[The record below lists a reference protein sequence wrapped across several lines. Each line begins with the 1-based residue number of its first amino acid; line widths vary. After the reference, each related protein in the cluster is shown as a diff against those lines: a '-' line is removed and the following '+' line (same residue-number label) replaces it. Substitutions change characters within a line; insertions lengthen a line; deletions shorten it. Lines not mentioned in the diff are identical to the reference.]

1 MQILTT
7 PQELAAQCRQW
18 HAQGEDI
25 ILVPTMGYYHAG
37 HESLMEHARPRAKRM
52 VVSLFV
58 NPTQFGPNEDLAA
71 YPRDHKRDAAIAER
85 HGADVLFIPE
95 DGSMYAPD
103 HATWVEVPALAGTLC
118 GLSRP
123 VHFRGVCTVVLKLF
137 MLAQPSL
144 AVFGE
149 KDWQQ
154 LAIIKKMVSDLNVPV
169 EVVGRPIVREADGL
183 ALSSRNVYLTPEER
197 AQAPQIRKSLEM
209 AVGLAAGGERDAA
222 RIIEAVRG
230 YLAEHLPTGQEDYI
244 SIVDPAA
251 LTKVDRIG
259 DAALCALA
267 VRLGKA
273 RLIDNM
279 LLKVGE

>member
-1 MQILTT
+1 
-7 PQELAAQCRQW
+7 
-18 HAQGEDI
+18 
-25 ILVPTMGYYHAG
+25 
-37 HESLMEHARPRAKRM
+37 
-52 VVSLFV
+52 
-58 NPTQFGPNEDLAA
+58 
-71 YPRDHKRDAAIAER
+71 
-85 HGADVLFIPE
+85 
-95 DGSMYAPD
+95 MYAPD

-209 AVGLAAGGERDAA
+209 AAGLAAGGERDAA